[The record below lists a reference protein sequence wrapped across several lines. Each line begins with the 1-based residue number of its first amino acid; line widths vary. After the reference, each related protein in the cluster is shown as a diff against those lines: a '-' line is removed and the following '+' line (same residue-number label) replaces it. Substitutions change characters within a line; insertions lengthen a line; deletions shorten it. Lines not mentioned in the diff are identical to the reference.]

1 MSQAA
6 QTIDTSTGVL
16 SRRHKAIVAVLALLP
31 VVLVLLLS
39 LRGLQG
45 EALRKEAELRATAT
59 RLQRELAGELEA
71 QLMALA
77 TGQWRAVERILD
89 AEEEYSNALRGL
101 VTRRSPELALVY
113 EGRDRV
119 YPPRDSVASTPGEV
133 LLFNRLSSQVG
144 GLVSRA
150 YADGESWRWLYFDG
164 LRGFFLC
171 RRLLTGGRL
180 ACALIGKDDTDQLM
194 RSLLTDFEMRNPGWR
209 VALID
214 ATGEFLELAEPGP
227 AILQQSS
234 QSMKSDTA
242 LEDAM
247 AGWRLSLIG
256 SGPVRGESLLWTSP
270 YILAGIPLCAFWLLL
285 VWHFY
290 QRQAAELSRSQERV
304 ALAAFLSHDLR
315 TPLANVRLYSDLI
328 RREADDNAK
337 IQSYADV
344 IEQELA
350 RLDEI
355 AGDTVE
361 LARGAQTEKS
371 DTEFAPDTVIAAL
384 LTSLEPKLA
393 AAGISV
399 EVSADASHF
408 KTERSAFERVV
419 FNLIENACKFAPNSL
434 LQITART
441 RSEGLELVVR
451 DHGPGLAAAPEEA
464 RGSGLGL
471 KSVRAMLDENGGS
484 LRLDDAEPGLRVTAI
499 FRGRAEA

>member
-1 MSQAA
+1 MSQVA
-6 QTIDTSTGVL
+6 QTIDTSNGVL
-16 SRRHKAIVAVLALLP
+16 SGRHKAIVAALALLP
-31 VVLVLLLS
+31 VALVLMLS
-39 LRGLQG
+39 LRSLQG
-45 EALRKEAELRATAT
+45 EALRKDAQLRATAT
-59 RLQRELAGELEA
+59 SLQQELAGDLEA
-71 QLMALA
+71 QLKTLA
-77 TGQWRAVERILD
+77 TGQWRAVERVLD
-89 AEEEYSNALRGL
+89 SLEDYSNALRGL

-133 LLFNRLSSQVG
+133 LLFNRLSSQIG

-150 YADGESWRWLYFDG
+150 YADGESLRWLYFDG

-180 ACALIGKDDTDQLM
+180 ACVLVAKEDTDELM
-194 RSLLTDFEMRNPGWR
+194 RSVLAEFQERNAGWQ

-214 ATGEFLELAEPGP
+214 ATGELLELADPGLATRP
-227 AILQQSS
+227 YAPER
-234 QSMKSDTA
+234 MKSDTA

-247 AGWRLSLIG
+247 AGWRLSLVG
-256 SGPVRGESLLWTSP
+256 SGRIRGASILWTSP
-270 YILAGIPLCAFWLLL
+270 YILAGVPLCAFWLLL

-315 TPLANVRLYSDLI
+315 TPLANVRLYADLI
-328 RREADDNAK
+328 RREADGNAK

-350 RLDEI
+350 RLDDI

-371 DTEFAPDTVIAAL
+371 DTEFAPDAVIAAL

-399 EVSADASHF
+399 EVSADASRF
-408 KTERSAFERVV
+408 RTERSAFERVV
-419 FNLIENACKFAPNSL
+419 SNLIENACKFAPNSL

-441 RSEGLELVVR
+441 HSEGLELVVR

-484 LRLDDAEPGLRVTAI
+484 LRLDEAEPGLRVTAI
-499 FRGRAEA
+499 FRGKG